1 MFPERFPYSVEISQT
16 PSPYVM
22 PQSLW
27 EEVTRKRSDIRNIH
41 KGLDRKVGSSEC
53 QQRCQDGEGHEA
65 RVSETEEKLDVTVG
79 SMWIMAG
86 KVKWVT
92 DIEKSVLINNF
103 EKRGWV
109 QVAENEDWNFYW
121 MSVQTIRNVFSVE
134 TGYRL
139 SDDQIVNHFPNHY
152 ELTRKDLMVKNI
164 KRYRK
169 ELEKEGSPLAE
180 KDENGKYL
188 YLDFVPVTYMLPA
201 DYNLFVE
208 EFRKNPSSTWIMKPC
223 GKAQG
228 KGIFLI
234 NKLSQ
239 IKKWSRDSK
248 TSSFVS
254 QSTKEAY
261 VISLYIN
268 NPLLIG
274 GKKFD
279 LRLYVLVST
288 YRPLRCYMYKLGF
301 CRFCTVKYTRST
313 SELDNMFVHL
323 TNVAIQKH
331 GEDYNHIHGGKWT
344 VSNLRL
350 YLESTRGKE
359 VTNKLFDEIHWIIV
373 QSLKAVAPVMN
384 NDKHCFECYGY
395 DIIIDDKLKPWLIEE
410 RGSGLSVCRWLEL
423 SPLGSLTSSELSPQM
438 RAQWPRC
445 PRVARKV
452 NASPSLS
459 SSTASD
465 RVLKYGL
472 VSDTLNIA
480 VPGGMVPDC
489 RWNKS
494 PPKEVLGNYEILNVM
509 LCINIITDVDCER
522 LPCPNDS
529 AKTI

>member
-1 MFPERFPYSVEISQT
+1 MGPRHC
-16 PSPYVM
+16 PSPC
-22 PQSLW
+22 PHHSKGSGSEW
-27 EEVTRKRSDIRNIH
+27 EEVTGRPSDVR
-41 KGLDRKVGSSEC
+41 
-53 QQRCQDGEGHEA
+53 
-65 RVSETEEKLDVTVG
+65 
-79 SMWIMAG
+79 IMAG

-109 QVAENEDWNFYW
+109 QVTENEDWNFYW
-121 MSVQTIRNVFSVE
+121 MTVQTIRNVFSVE

-208 EFRKNPSSTWIMKPC
+208 EFRKSPSSTWIMKPC

-248 TSSFVS
+248 TSSFVT

-274 GKKFD
+274 GRKFD

-301 CRFCTVKYTRST
+301 CRFCTVKYTPST

-344 VSNLRL
+344 VNNLRL

-359 VTNKLFDEIHWIIV
+359 VTGKLFDEIHWIVV
-373 QSLKAVAPVMN
+373 QSLKAVA
-384 NDKHCFECYGY
+384 
-395 DIIIDDKLKPWLIEE
+395 
-410 RGSGLSVCRWLEL
+410 
-423 SPLGSLTSSELSPQM
+423 
-438 RAQWPRC
+438 
-445 PRVARKV
+445 V
-452 NASPSLS
+452 NASPSLT
-459 SSTASD
+459 SSTAND
-465 RVLKYGL
+465 RILKYNL
-472 VSDTLNIA
+472 INDTLNIA
-480 VPGGMVPDC
+480 VPNGEIPDC
-489 RWNKS
+489 KWNKS
-494 PPKEVLGNYEILNVM
+494 PPKEVLGNYEILSCAFLHRPGARM
-509 LCINIITDVDCER
+509 LMER
-522 LPCPNDS
+522 GGYDEELAQGDGADRELRSRQGQSLGPRGGRSRDS
-529 AKTI
+529 GRTVLTTWK

>member
-1 MFPERFPYSVEISQT
+1 
-16 PSPYVM
+16 
-22 PQSLW
+22 
-27 EEVTRKRSDIRNIH
+27 
-41 KGLDRKVGSSEC
+41 
-53 QQRCQDGEGHEA
+53 
-65 RVSETEEKLDVTVG
+65 
-79 SMWIMAG
+79 MAG

-109 QVAENEDWNFYW
+109 QVTENEDWNFYW

-208 EFRKNPSSTWIMKPC
+208 EFRKSPSSTWIMKPC

-274 GKKFD
+274 GRKFD

-301 CRFCTVKYTRST
+301 CRFCTVKYTPST

-344 VSNLRL
+344 VNNLRL
-350 YLESTRGKE
+350 YLESTRGRE
-359 VTNKLFDEIHWIIV
+359 VTSKLFDEIHWIIV

-395 DIIIDDKLKPWLIEE
+395 DIIIDDKLKPWLIEVTVTWAHTLALP
-410 RGSGLSVCRWLEL
+410 RGAVGHQGAHCNCMSLLLSCTECFTHITAFAFPSNLMRYDEELAQGDGADRELRSRAGQSLGPKAGRSRDSGRTV
-423 SPLGSLTSSELSPQM
+423 LTT
-438 RAQWPRC
+438 W
-445 PRVARKV
+445 K
-452 NASPSLS
+452 
-459 SSTASD
+459 
-465 RVLKYGL
+465 
-472 VSDTLNIA
+472 
-480 VPGGMVPDC
+480 
-489 RWNKS
+489 
-494 PPKEVLGNYEILNVM
+494 
-509 LCINIITDVDCER
+509 
-522 LPCPNDS
+522 
-529 AKTI
+529 

>member
-1 MFPERFPYSVEISQT
+1 
-16 PSPYVM
+16 
-22 PQSLW
+22 
-27 EEVTRKRSDIRNIH
+27 
-41 KGLDRKVGSSEC
+41 
-53 QQRCQDGEGHEA
+53 
-65 RVSETEEKLDVTVG
+65 
-79 SMWIMAG
+79 MAG
-86 KVKWVT
+86 RVKWVT

-103 EKRGWV
+103 EKRGWI
-109 QVAENEDWNFYW
+109 QVTENEDWNFYW

-208 EFRKNPSSTWIMKPC
+208 EFRKSPSSTWIMKPC

-274 GKKFD
+274 GRKFD

-301 CRFCTVKYTRST
+301 CRFCTVKYTPST

-331 GEDYNHIHGGKWT
+331 GVSGSSLGTGSKMALGDFLSYIFARGDQASSRRAIH
-344 VSNLRL
+344 NLVAQ
-350 YLESTRGKE
+350 T
-359 VTNKLFDEIHWIIV
+359 
-373 QSLKAVAPVMN
+373 LKGFKPVMN

-395 DIIIDDKLKPWLIEE
+395 DIIIDDKLKPWLIE
-410 RGSGLSVCRWLEL
+410 
-423 SPLGSLTSSELSPQM
+423 
-438 RAQWPRC
+438 
-445 PRVARKV
+445 V
-452 NASPSLS
+452 NASPSLT
-459 SSTASD
+459 SSTAND
-465 RVLKYGL
+465 RILKYNL
-472 VSDTLNIA
+472 INDTLNIA
-480 VPGGMVPDC
+480 VPNGEIPDC
-489 RWNKS
+489 KWNKS
-494 PPKEVLGNYEILNVM
+494 PPKEVLGNYEILYDEELAQGDGAERELRSRPGQPVGPRAGRSRDSGRNV
-509 LCINIITDVDCER
+509 LTTW
-522 LPCPNDS
+522 
-529 AKTI
+529 K